1 MGPILRSLPLCCL
14 LLLAGDSK
22 PQPFRRDPATPM
34 APRSLPRRPGQ
45 RPRRR
50 PAHAP
55 HPRRDSNSEEEI
67 LHMTSSASD
76 HDTNEVSP
84 RLYKPTWRKKPQRE
98 GG

>member
-1 MGPILRSLPLCCL
+1 MGPILRSLPLL
-14 LLLAGDSK
+14 LPPA
-22 PQPFRRDPATPM
+22 PRRRFEAAAIPERPRPPPL

-76 HDTNEVSP
+76 HDTNEVSSS
-84 RLYKPTWRKKPQRE
+84 TI
-98 GG
+98 